1 MTHPRITGDKLNPQ
15 QAARLLGRI
24 LQGQAWEC
32 WPWLGSVAP
41 NGYGCIVWRV
51 AGLQVR
57 YTPHRLALELFTGR
71 AIPDGLEVDHVC
83 CNPLCCNP
91 SHLEAVTRAENL
103 RRRDRRRGRSIRD
116 HRRNL
121 AHLAAIQGE
130 LGL

>member
-1 MTHPRITGDKLNPQ
+1 MVGLRITGDKLNPQ

-24 LQGQAWEC
+24 AQGAPWEC

-41 NGYGCIVWRV
+41 NGYGQVVWRV
-51 AGLQVR
+51 AGLQLR

-71 AIPDGLEVDHVC
+71 PVPAGYEVDYVC
-83 CNPLCCNP
+83 NCRLCCNP
-91 SHLEAVTRAENL
+91 AHLEPVTHAENI
-103 RRRDRRRGRSIRD
+103 RRMYRRRGRSIRD